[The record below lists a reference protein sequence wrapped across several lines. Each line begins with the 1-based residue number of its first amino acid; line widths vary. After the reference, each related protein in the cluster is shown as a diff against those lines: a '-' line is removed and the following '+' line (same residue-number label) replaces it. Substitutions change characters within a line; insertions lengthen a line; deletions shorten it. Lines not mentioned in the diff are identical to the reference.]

1 MITLLLLTPFAAM
14 FVLLALPARFA
25 RAWALAAQAAG
36 PLLVAWMSFGFDR
49 DGGAQ
54 FVERV
59 PWIPSLGVDYHVSAD
74 GISILFLFLTAAIG
88 FLSVLASWAAIQT
101 RVKEYY
107 ALLLLLQSAMY
118 GVFVAQDL
126 LLFFV
131 FFEFSLVPM
140 YFLIGIWGGDNRLY
154 AAIKFFLYTLAG
166 SVVMLVG
173 IIALYILSGA
183 GTFDASTLLAAKLS
197 PTAAQWIFWAFFIA
211 FAVKVPMFPL
221 HTWLPDAH
229 TEAPTAGSVILA
241 GVLLKMGT
249 YGLLRF
255 AMPLLP
261 QAPDAD
267 GIVQLLAALSL
278 IAILYGGLVSLM
290 QKDWK
295 RLIAYSSVSHMGFCT
310 LGLFSMNQLG
320 ILGSVL
326 QQVNHGITT
335 SMLFLLVGIVY
346 DQRHTREIADYG
358 GLATRMP
365 HFATLFAVAV
375 FASAGVPLLN
385 GFVGEF
391 TILAGAF
398 QANRAWAYWAVPG
411 VVFAAAYLLWLY
423 QRTMLGKMTNPD
435 NEHLRDLNAREWLT
449 LAPLAAWAILI
460 GVYPRPYFDLLERP
474 VRAVVDALR

>member
-1 MITLLLLTPFAAM
+1 MITWLLLTPFVAM
-14 FVLLALPARFA
+14 LVLLFLPARLS
-25 RAWALAAQAAG
+25 RWWALVAQAAG
-36 PLLVAWMSFGFDR
+36 PLMVAGMSLQFDR
-49 DGGAQ
+49 AQGYQ

-59 PWIPSLGVDYHVSAD
+59 PWIPTLGVDYHVAVD
-74 GISILFLFLTAAIG
+74 GISILFLFLTSAIG
-88 FLSVLASWAAIQT
+88 FLALLAGWASIQD

-107 ALLLLLQSAMY
+107 AMLLLLQAAMY

-140 YFLIGIWGGDNRLY
+140 YFLIGIWGGERRMY
-154 AAIKFFLYTLAG
+154 AAIKFFLYTLTG
-166 SVVMLVG
+166 SVLLLIG
-173 IIALYILSGA
+173 IVALYVVSGA
-183 GTFDASTLLAAKLS
+183 RTFDAATLLSSQLS
-197 PTAAQWIFWAFFIA
+197 PAAAQWIFWAFFLA
-211 FAVKVPMFPL
+211 FAVKVPMFPF

-241 GVLLKMGT
+241 GVMLKMGT

-255 AMPLLP
+255 ALPLLP
-261 QAPDAD
+261 QVPDAAR
-267 GIVQLLAALSL
+267 IVQLLAVASL

-290 QKDWK
+290 QNDWK

-310 LGLFSMNQLG
+310 LGLFSLNELG
-320 ILGSVL
+320 ITGSVL

-346 DQRHTREIADYG
+346 DQRHTREIAAYG

-365 HFATLFAVAV
+365 NFASLFAIAV
-375 FASAGVPLLN
+375 FASAGLPLLN

-391 TILAGAF
+391 TILSGAF
-398 QANRAWAYWAVPG
+398 QANRAWAYWAIPG
-411 VVFAAAYLLWLY
+411 IIFGAAYLLWLY
-423 QRTMLGKMTNPD
+423 QRTMLGRLDNPA
-435 NEHLRDLNAREWLT
+435 NEALRDLNAREWLM
-449 LAPLAAWAILI
+449 LAPLAAAAILI

-474 VRAVVDALR
+474 VKALVESLR

>member
-1 MITLLLLTPFAAM
+1 MITLLLLTPFVAM

-25 RAWALAAQAAG
+25 RAWALLAQAAG
-36 PLLVAWMSFGFDR
+36 PAIVAWMTFGFDR
-49 DGGAQ
+49 DAGMQ

-59 PWIPSLGVDYHVSAD
+59 PWIPSLGVDYHVAVD
-74 GISILFLFLTAAIG
+74 GISILFLFLTAVIG
-88 FLSVLASWAAIQT
+88 FLSALASWSSIQNLT
-101 RVKEYY
+101 KEFY

-140 YFLIGIWGGDNRLY
+140 YFLIGIWGGENRLY

-166 SVVMLVG
+166 SVLMLVG
-173 IIALYILSGA
+173 IIALYILAGA
-183 GTFDASTLLAAKLS
+183 NTFDSRTLLAAPLS
-197 PTAAQWIFWAFFIA
+197 PTAAKWIFWAFFIA

-255 AMPLLP
+255 GMPLLP
-261 QAPDAD
+261 QVPDAAR
-267 GIVQLLAALSL
+267 IIQILAVLSL
-278 IAILYGGLVSLM
+278 IAILYGSLVSLM

-320 ILGSVL
+320 ITGSVL

-358 GLATRMP
+358 GLASRMP
-365 HFATLFAVAV
+365 NFAVLFAIAV
-375 FASAGVPLLN
+375 FASAGLPLMN

-391 TILAGAF
+391 TILTGAF

-411 VVFAAAYLLWLY
+411 IIFTAAYLLWLY
-423 QRTMLGKMTNPD
+423 QRTMLGKITNPA
-435 NEHLRDLNAREWLT
+435 NEAVRDITAREWLT
-449 LAPLAAWAILI
+449 LAPLAGWAILI

-474 VRAVVDALR
+474 VRAIVESLK